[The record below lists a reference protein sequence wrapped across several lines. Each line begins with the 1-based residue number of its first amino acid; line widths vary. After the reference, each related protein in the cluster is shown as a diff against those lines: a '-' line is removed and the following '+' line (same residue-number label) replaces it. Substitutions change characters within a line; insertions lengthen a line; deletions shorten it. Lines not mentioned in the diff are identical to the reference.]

1 MKKQSFLFGSAI
13 LILSAL
19 AAKLAGALFRIPLG
33 NMLGGTGMGYFS
45 GAYGI
50 FTTVYAVSATGLPA
64 AVAKL
69 SAENSA
75 LERFANLRKIKSSA
89 LLFFSAAG
97 LAFTAIMLLIA
108 YPFCV
113 YSGGGTATLPSVL
126 AIAPSVFFGCVTS
139 VYRGYYEGL
148 RNMFPTAVSQ
158 IIEGLA
164 KLCAGLAMC
173 LYVLN
178 NPQAFEKYFVYFAD
192 TENPLLPI
200 AAAASVFGV
209 TLSTAAGTVFL
220 ILRDILGG
228 DGITSAQ
235 IAATNGK
242 NQTDSRKAILSALL
256 KTAVPIAL
264 GALITNLTSLIDLV
278 TIMRSLGRAAEKSPQ
293 YFADLTGG
301 TAYSEL
307 PNFLFGSFT
316 GLAVT
321 VFNLVP
327 SFTNMFGKGILPSVS
342 EAFAAKDTHRIRDC
356 TEKAVFATALIAF
369 PSAAGISVL
378 SKEILQ
384 VLFPSKPVETH
395 ICAFSLSVLGTAVAF
410 LCISSTVFAVLQAA
424 GRPDLPV
431 KLMLAGVC
439 VKLAGNLLLVP
450 IPELNIAGAAISTLL
465 CYTVICIPA
474 LSIMIKLTTV
484 SKNILL
490 TMLLKII
497 FCSLLCGGGALL
509 ARNLFA
515 DSMNSLNLL
524 IISIFSGVIFYII
537 STILLGIITKSTL
550 KLLIS

>member
-1 MKKQSFLFGSAI
+1 MKKQSFLFGSAV

-19 AAKLAGALFRIPLG
+19 AAKLTGALFRIPLG
-33 NMLGGTGMGYFS
+33 NMLGGAGMGYFS

-50 FTTVYAVSATGLPA
+50 FMTVYAVSATGLPA
-64 AVAKL
+64 AVAKVA
-69 SAENSA
+69 AENSA

-97 LAFTAIMLLIA
+97 LAFTAAMLLLA

-113 YSGGGTATLPSVL
+113 YSGGGRATLPSVL

-158 IIEGLA
+158 IVEGLV

-178 NPQAFEKYFVYFAD
+178 NPQNFEKYFVYFDD

-209 TLSTAAGTVFL
+209 TLSTAAGALFL
-220 ILRDILGG
+220 VLRDIIGG
-228 DGITSAQ
+228 DGVTPAQ
-235 IAATNGK
+235 IAATNGR
-242 NQTDSRKAILSALL
+242 NRTDNRKTILSALL
-256 KTAVPIAL
+256 KTALPIAA
-264 GALITNLTSLIDLV
+264 GALVTNLTSLIDLV
-278 TIMRSLGRAAEKSPQ
+278 TIMRSLGRAAERAPR
-293 YFADLTGG
+293 YFAELTGG
-301 TAYSEL
+301 TSAAEL

-327 SFTNMFGKGILPSVS
+327 SFTNMFGKGILPAVS
-342 EAFAAKDTHRIRDC
+342 EAFAAKDPPRIREY
-356 TEKAVFATALIAF
+356 TEKAVFATALAAF

-384 VLFPSKPVETH
+384 VLFPAKPVETRV
-395 ICAFSLSVLGTAVAF
+395 CAPSLAVLGAAVAF

-465 CYTVICIPA
+465 CYAAICIPA
-474 LSIMIKLTTV
+474 SAMMIKLTNV
-484 SKNILL
+484 DKDALISLIF
-490 TMLLKII
+490 KII
-497 FCSLLCGGGALL
+497 FCSVLCGGGALL
-509 ARNLFA
+509 ARNLFTNA
-515 DSMNSLNLL
+515 LNNINLL
-524 IISIFSGVIFYII
+524 IISILSGVIFYII